1 MEQLKADA
9 ANTAAKIVAEMSRYA
24 PPAGRHNAD
33 PFATLGGGRIPVSPR
48 PMICIALSLCQS
60 DAASG
65 AGISRLFGPSVGGPH
80 SGTTG
85 GV

>member
-33 PFATLGGGRIPVSPR
+33 PFATLKEVGACLHRH
-48 PMICIALSLCQS
+48 AL
-60 DAASG
+60 
-65 AGISRLFGPSVGGPH
+65 
-80 SGTTG
+80 
-85 GV
+85 